1 MNLYTD
7 GTTLATKVEAQQ
19 FIGELE
25 TVAKTANADDVQAHI
40 DANAKLAGFAASAD
54 ALDDTWVVLT
64 APTDA
69 GPPLIYA
76 GFVATLADPNSGYKA
91 EQLDT
96 YVVRVPAKRAKS
108 HLDFIAALL

>member
-7 GTTLATKVEAQQ
+7 GTTTATREQAETFIVALDSAAQ
-19 FIGELE
+19 
-25 TVAKTANADDVQAHI
+25 TTSAVDVQAHI
-40 DANAKLAGFAASAD
+40 DANAKLAGFVATAD
-54 ALDDTWVVLT
+54 AKDPAWVVLT
-64 APTDA
+64 APTDS

-76 GFVATLADPNSGYKA
+76 GFVATLADPASGYKA

-96 YVVRVPAKRAKS
+96 YVVRVPHKRAAS